1 MNIAVQVEPEVGT
14 SREVRYT
21 WDPDTDILSARLH
34 PGANGEGM
42 SGSVEIA
49 GADGSWL
56 IFDVA
61 AGRINGL
68 EVAVWP
74 DVRKRGELAP
84 PTTVEDAAVVVPS
97 RRPQAGP
104 AAMQVEIPVA
114 AEADSAERVI
124 HFRIGKPRQVRV
136 ARLAPDFLIEVD
148 TQSRLAGLW
157 LLNVPP
163 FPEDE

>member
-1 MNIAVQVEPEVGT
+1 MNIAVQVEPEVGAA
-14 SREVRYT
+14 REVRYT
-21 WDPDTDILSARLH
+21 WDADTDILSARLH
-34 PGANGEGM
+34 PGADGDGM

-84 PTTVEDAAVVVPS
+84 PTTVEDAAIVVPS
-97 RRPQAGP
+97 KASKNGP
-104 AAMQVEIPVA
+104 AAMQVETQVG
-114 AEADSAERVI
+114 AEADTAERVI

-136 ARLAPDFLIEVD
+136 ARLAPDFLVEVD